1 MVTMIGTVHS
11 MGGEPPRLERVLL
24 PARHEFEVTVP
35 DGSVV
40 RGYVTSYEVWD
51 SFVRVNVTFIDR
63 PRRREHNDDALVLR
77 LSDGTFAKSVH
88 GNGGGSDRFSVM
100 ATAFARPLG
109 AQTATLGL
117 GRYRR
122 RPPTP
127 SIVQN
132 PGGAMLPARDPSEE
146 MVFTQIMDLSL
157 P

>member
-1 MVTMIGTVHS
+1 M
-11 MGGEPPRLERVLL
+11 
-24 PARHEFEVTVP
+24 TVP

-63 PRRREHNDDALVLR
+63 PLRSGRDDALVLR
-77 LSDGTFAKSVH
+77 LSDGTFAKMVH

-100 ATAFARPLG
+100 ATAFARALV

-117 GRYRR
+117 GRDRR
-122 RPPTP
+122 RLPTP
-127 SIVQN
+127 RIVQN

-146 MVFTQIMDLSL
+146 TVFTQIMDLAL

>member
-1 MVTMIGTVHS
+1 MGTMIGAVHS

-24 PARHEFEVTVP
+24 PVRHEFEVTVP

-63 PRRREHNDDALVLR
+63 PLRNKREDVLVLK
-77 LSDGTFAKSVH
+77 LADGTFAKMVH
-88 GNGGGSDRFSVM
+88 GNGGGSERFSTM
-100 ATAFARPLG
+100 GTAFARPLV

-117 GRYRR
+117 GRDRR

-127 SIVQN
+127 RIVQN
-132 PGGAMLPARDPSEE
+132 PGGAMLPARDPNEE
-146 MVFTQIMDLSL
+146 MIFTQIMDLPL

>member
-1 MVTMIGTVHS
+1 MGTMIGAVPS

-63 PRRREHNDDALVLR
+63 PLRSGQDDELVLR
-77 LSDGTFAKSVH
+77 LSDGTFAKMVH
-88 GNGGGSDRFSVM
+88 GNGGGSDRFSFM
-100 ATAFARPLG
+100 ASAFARPLA

-117 GRYRR
+117 RRDRR
-122 RPPTP
+122 RPSTP
-127 SIVQN
+127 RIVQN
-132 PGGAMLPARDPSEE
+132 PGGAMLPARDPNEE
-146 MVFTQIMDLSL
+146 MVFTQIMDLPL

>member
-1 MVTMIGTVHS
+1 MGTMIGAVHS

-24 PARHEFEVTVP
+24 PARHEFEVRVP

-63 PRRREHNDDALVLR
+63 PLRSGHDDALVLR
-77 LSDGTFAKSVH
+77 LSDGTFAKMVH

-100 ATAFARPLG
+100 ATAFARPLV

-117 GRYRR
+117 GRDRR
-122 RPPTP
+122 RPPMP
-127 SIVQN
+127 RIVQN
-132 PGGAMLPARDPSEE
+132 PGGEVLPARDPNDE
-146 MVFTQIMDLSL
+146 MVFTQIMDLAL